1 MTPPSV
7 TVKSAQ
13 GNVMKVLGFMT
24 GTSLDGIDMAI
35 IDTDGE
41 SQLDF
46 GPWAEMPMPPETR
59 TLLEATV
66 KAALQ
71 WPRGEAEPAIFAEA
85 RTALVDWHLSA
96 SRAFLNDN
104 GLAYS
109 DLDTIGVHGQTV
121 LHERPR
127 NGVPGRTVQLFDGQ
141 AFADAVG
148 VTVVC
153 DFRQADIQ
161 AGGEAAPLAP
171 VYHRAL
177 AQKAG
182 LDLPVVVVNLGGVAN
197 ISLIDEGLNLTALD
211 TGPANGLM
219 DQWMRRH
226 GRGDYD
232 HEGRIAA
239 AGKVYADIV
248 AAYMAHP
255 YFKAVAPKSLDRY
268 DFTLDAVAGLSC
280 EDGMATLSAFT
291 LASLLAGISAVGAQ
305 PKSVILAGG
314 GRHNAHLVGQIREAL
329 APATV
334 VLAEDLGWR
343 GGAIEAEAFAYMA
356 ARSLKGLPISFPG
369 TTGVS
374 APLTGGKVSYPKR
387 TQSMAS

>member
-41 SQLDF
+41 SQLTF

-85 RTALVDWHLSA
+85 RAALVDWHISA

-182 LDLPVVVVNLGGVAN
+182 LELPVIVVNLGGVAN
-197 ISLIDEGLNLTALD
+197 ITLIDEGLNLTALD

-239 AGKVYADIV
+239 AGKVHADIV

-268 DFTLDAVAGLSC
+268 DFTLDPVAALSC

-291 LASLLAGISAVGAQ
+291 LASLMAGINAVGAR

-314 GRHNAHLVGQIREAL
+314 GRHNAHLVGLIRDAL
-329 APATV
+329 SPAKV